1 MHLYAVGNES
11 IEKEVQKRKEREG
24 VIMKEI
30 SKSTAGVGSRAQVK
44 VLALDE
50 EEGYF

>member
-11 IEKEVQKRKEREG
+11 IQKEVLKRKEREG

-30 SKSTAGVGSRAQVK
+30 SKNTAGVGSRHR
-44 VLALDE
+44 
-50 EEGYF
+50 